1 VRSETSQNLSAK
13 RAKCPT
19 VHTDSS
25 RSARCSNLRDVEDAK
40 NMPPIVARAFALA
53 ILVLTATATSAAAS
67 EQTQILYGQP
77 GVPQLVIGPSRAE
90 RMTVTVRGT
99 TRIVGRAFPVG
110 GSFLGHAVDAA
121 ALPNDL
127 RADEPIV
134 VRVEP
139 AGLPPARIVPVDDA
153 VRTAVA
159 AARAGGIVLGVLFT
173 IALLQIITLIVT
185 REPSIPWY
193 IGLIGSLAGVAL
205 ARDGLLPIDPGAP
218 IILAL
223 DLVGMLCGTGLVVT
237 YLRLWSEARAL
248 FWALVGACTASVAIG
263 MSGLILTGFRSQAEA
278 LRVPLVCVFCIALL
292 TVVIVR
298 ARRFPP
304 AWILFGGTA
313 LLVAS
318 TAYRALR
325 THIGTPFFDHWA
337 FELGATLDSL
347 VFATAIVARVRYA
360 IFERRAI
367 ERRLNEAT
375 YEASHDALTG
385 ALNRRGLFARV
396 GGLSGNLFAIDLD
409 GFKQV
414 NDRFGHATG
423 DIVLRDVVQALRGL
437 VAATDIVARVG
448 GDEFVVITAE
458 ATGDPTDLAQAFA
471 DAIASVQVEEEP
483 ELRGRLGASVGSA
496 SLTGRTLDAALALAD
511 ARAYRMKATH
521 RAAAG

>member
-1 VRSETSQNLSAK
+1 
-13 RAKCPT
+13 
-19 VHTDSS
+19 
-25 RSARCSNLRDVEDAK
+25 
-40 NMPPIVARAFALA
+40 MPPIVARAFAFA
-53 ILVLTATATSAAAS
+53 ILVLMAAFTPAAAS
-67 EQTQILYGQP
+67 EQTQILYAQP
-77 GVPQLVIGPSRAE
+77 GVPQLVVGPARAE

-99 TRIVGRAFPVG
+99 TRVVGRAFPVG

-121 ALPNDL
+121 ALPDDL
-127 RADEPIV
+127 RANEPIV

-139 AGLPPARIVPVDDA
+139 AGLAPARIVPVDDA

-159 AARAGGIVLGVLFT
+159 AARVGGIVLGVLLT
-173 IALLQIITLIVT
+173 ISLLQIITLVVT

-193 IGLIGSLAGVAL
+193 IGLIFSLAAVVM
-205 ARDGLLPIDPGAP
+205 ARDGLLPIPPGAP
-218 IILAL
+218 IILTL
-223 DLVGMLCGTGLVVT
+223 DLVGIVCGTGLVVS
-237 YLRLWSEARAL
+237 YLRLWTEARAL
-248 FWALVGACTASVAIG
+248 FWALIGACSASLVIG
-263 MSGLILTGFRSQAEA
+263 IGGLVLSGFRTQAEA
-278 LRVPLVCVFCIALL
+278 LRVPLVCLFCVTLL
-292 TVVIVR
+292 TVVVVR
-298 ARRFPP
+298 ALRFPP

-337 FELGATLDSL
+337 FEMGATLDAL

-360 IFERRAI
+360 VFERRVI
-367 ERRLNEAT
+367 ERRLSEAT

-396 GGLSGNLFAIDLD
+396 GGLEGNIFAIDLD

-423 DIVLRDVVQALRGL
+423 DLVLRDVVRALRGL
-437 VAATDIVARVG
+437 VGPDDIVARVG

-471 DAIASVQVEEEP
+471 DAIASVQLEDEP
-483 ELRGRLGASVGSA
+483 QLFGMLGASVGSA
-496 SLTGRTLDAALALAD
+496 SLTGRALDAALKLAD
-511 ARAYRMKATH
+511 ARAYRMKARH
-521 RAAAG
+521 RSAVG